1 MVESSPDISGL
12 GLEELKALL
21 VQALEKVARLEKEN
35 AELREEI
42 ARLKGLKGRPKLKP
56 SGMEKATQDPAAR
69 SAKRKGRRGAKR
81 PKLVLDET
89 RIVKPDSLP
98 EGARFKGY
106 EDFIVQDIVIA
117 PRTVLYRRERWLL
130 PSGETVVAALPKGVT
145 SHFGP
150 ELKRFVLSQYHQG
163 QVTVPRLA
171 ALLADLGIDISK
183 RQIVRLLSAKQD
195 IFLAEA
201 TEVLRAGLAAASWIT
216 VDDTGAR
223 HKVQNGYC
231 THIGNDRFAF
241 FATTGS
247 KSRINFLE
255 LLRAGS
261 GEYVINGAALAYMR
275 EHKLPQATIA
285 RFGSAKRR
293 FVSGALPHGALLER
307 FAGRKAFMAYLKR
320 LGLTGLK
327 IKPDPVQI
335 ATEGALWGSI
345 AEQGLL
351 DGTVI
356 VSDGAGQFRIAE
368 HALCWV
374 HAERL
379 IHKLDAF
386 CEAHIQAKER
396 IRRRIWRLYKALK
409 AYRLAPVPRR
419 AARLAHRFDAIFS
432 TETGFVTLDRLLAR
446 LRAQKEDLL
455 AVLRHPEIPL
465 HTNGS
470 ENDIRCQVTRRK
482 ISAGT
487 RSDAGRDA
495 RDAFLGL
502 MKTCA
507 KQAISFWDYLGDRL
521 EVPDAPAMARLAERI
536 RAPAAA

>member
-1 MVESSPDISGL
+1 MAESSRDISGL
-12 GLEELKALL
+12 SLEELKALL
-21 VQALEKVARLEKEN
+21 VQALEEVARLKKEN

-42 ARLKGLKGRPKLKP
+42 ARLKGLKGRPKLRP
-56 SGMEKATQDPAAR
+56 SGMEKATETPAAR

-81 PKLVLDET
+81 TKLTINET
-89 RIVKPDSLP
+89 RVLKPDNLA

-106 EDFIVQDIVIA
+106 EDFIVQDIVIT
-117 PRTVLYRRERWLL
+117 PWTIRYRRERWQL
-130 PSGETVVAALPKGVT
+130 PSGETVVAALPKQAE

-150 ELKRFVLSQYHQG
+150 NLRRFVLSQYYQG
-163 QVTVPRLA
+163 QVTIPRLN
-171 ALLADLGIDISK
+171 ALLADLGLDISK

-195 IFLAEA
+195 AFLAEA
-201 TEVLRAGLAAASWIT
+201 IDVLRAGLASARWIS

-223 HKVQNGYC
+223 HKARNGFC

-241 FATTGS
+241 FATTAS

-255 LLRAGS
+255 LLRAGRD
-261 GEYVINGAALAYMR
+261 EYVINEAALAYMR
-275 EHKLPQATIA
+275 EHKLPHASIA

-293 FVSGALPHGALLER
+293 FAS
-307 FAGRKAFMAYLKR
+307 RKAFLAYLKR
-320 LGLTGLK
+320 LGLTGLE
-327 IKPDPVQI
+327 IHPDPVQI

-356 VSDGAGQFRIAE
+356 VSDGAGQFKIAE

-379 IHKLDAF
+379 IHKLDTF
-386 CEAHIQAKER
+386 CDEHVQAKER
-396 IRRRIWRLYKALK
+396 IRARVWRLYTDLK
-409 AYRLAPVPRR
+409 AYRQAPAPRR
-419 AARLAHRFDAIFS
+419 AAGLRRRFDAIFS
-432 TETGFVTLDRLLAR
+432 AETGFATLDRLLAR
-446 LRAQKEDLL
+446 LHAQKDELL
-455 AVLRHPEIPL
+455 MVLKHPEIPL

-487 RSDAGRDA
+487 RSNAGRDA

-507 KQAISFWDYLGDRL
+507 KHPISFWDYLGSRL
-521 EVPDAPAMARLAERI
+521 GVPDARAIPRLAELI
-536 RAPAAA
+536 RAPIAA

>member
-1 MVESSPDISGL
+1 MAESPRDISGL

-21 VQALEKVARLEKEN
+21 VQALEENARLKAEN

-56 SGMEKATQDPAAR
+56 SGMEKVAEAAA
-69 SAKRKGRRGAKR
+69 AKDGGRKGRRGAKR
-81 PKLVLDET
+81 TAHTIDEI

-106 EDFIVQDIVIA
+106 EDFVVQDIVIK
-117 PRTVLYRRERWLL
+117 PWTVRYRRERWLL
-130 PSGETVVAALPKGVT
+130 ASGETLVAAPPKGVT

-150 ELKRFVLSQYHQG
+150 NLKRFILSQYHQG

-171 ALLADLGIDISK
+171 ALLKDLGIDISK
-183 RQIVRLLSAKQD
+183 RQIVRLLSSKQD
-195 IFLAEA
+195 AFFKES
-201 TEVLRAGLAAASWIT
+201 TEVLREGLACASWIT

-223 HKVQNGYC
+223 HKARNGFC

-241 FATTGS
+241 FASTPS
-247 KSRINFLE
+247 KSRLNFLE
-255 LLRAGS
+255 LLRAGRD
-261 GEYVINGAALAYMR
+261 EYVINHPALAYMR
-275 EHKLPQATIA
+275 KHKLPQASIA
-285 RFGSAKRR
+285 SLA
-293 FVSGALPHGALLER
+293 GAAGR
-307 FAGRKAFMAYLKR
+307 FAGRDAFMAHLEK

-327 IKPDPVQI
+327 IHPDPVQI
-335 ATEGALWGSI
+335 ATEGALWGCV
-345 AEQGLL
+345 AEQGFLN
-351 DGTVI
+351 GTVI
-356 VSDGAGQFRIAE
+356 VSDGAGQFRIAV

-379 IHKLDAF
+379 IHKLDTF
-386 CEAHIQAKER
+386 CEAHAQAKER
-396 IRRRIWRLYKALK
+396 IRARIWRLYKELK
-409 AYRLAPVPRR
+409 EYRQAPAPRR
-419 AARLAHRFDAIFS
+419 AAGLKRRFDAIFS
-432 TETGFVTLDRLLAR
+432 TETGFATLDRLLAR
-446 LRAQKEDLL
+446 LRAQKDELL
-455 AVLRHPEIPL
+455 MVLKRPEIPL
-465 HTNGS
+465 HTNCS

-507 KQAISFWDYLGDRL
+507 KHAISFWDYLGDRL
-521 EVPDAPAMARLAERI
+521 GVPDAPAIPRLAELI
-536 RAPAAA
+536 RTPIPV

>member
-1 MVESSPDISGL
+1 MAESAKYIAGL

-21 VQALEKVARLEKEN
+21 VQALEENARLKAKN

-56 SGMEKATQDPAAR
+56 SGMEKAADAAR
-69 SAKRKGRRGAKR
+69 SAGRKGSRGAKR
-81 PKLVLDET
+81 TACAIDET
-89 RIVKPDSLP
+89 RILKPDSLP
-98 EGARFKGY
+98 KGARFKGY

-130 PSGETVVAALPKGVT
+130 ASGETVVAALPKGVS

-163 QVTVPRLA
+163 QVTIPRLTA
-171 ALLADLGIDISK
+171 QLTGLGIAISK
-183 RQIVRLLSAKQD
+183 RQIVRLLSSKQEV
-195 IFLAEA
+195 FLKENM
-201 TEVLRAGLAAASWIT
+201 EVLRAGLASASWLT

-223 HKVQNGYC
+223 HKAQNGFC

-247 KSRINFLE
+247 KSRLNFLE
-255 LLRAGS
+255 LLRAGRDD
-261 GEYVINGAALAYMR
+261 YVINEAALAYMR
-275 EHKLPQATIA
+275 EHKLPKATIA
-285 RFGSAKRR
+285 LFEG
-293 FVSGALPHGALLER
+293 EEQR
-307 FAGRKAFMAYLKR
+307 FAGREAFMAHLQK

-327 IKPDPVQI
+327 VRPDPVQI
-335 ATEGALWGSI
+335 GTEAALWGSV
-345 AEQGLL
+345 AGQGLL
-351 DGTVI
+351 DGAVI

-379 IHKLDAF
+379 IHKLDTF
-386 CEAHIQAKER
+386 CEAHVQAKER
-396 IRRRIWRLYKALK
+396 IRARIWRLYNALK
-409 AYRLAPVPRR
+409 AYRQTPTPRR
-419 AARLAHRFDAIFS
+419 ASELKRRFEAIFS
-432 TETGFVTLDRLLAR
+432 AETGFATLDRLLAR
-446 LRAQKEDLL
+446 LRAQKDELL
-455 AVLRHPEIPL
+455 LVLKRPDIPL
-465 HTNGS
+465 NTNGS

-507 KQAISFWDYLGDRL
+507 KQAISFWDYLGHRL
-521 EVPDAPAMARLAERI
+521 GVLEAPTVPRLAALVPRHAED
-536 RAPAAA
+536 

>member
-1 MVESSPDISGL
+1 MTELSREISGL

-21 VQALEKVARLEKEN
+21 VQALEEVARLKAEN

-56 SGMEKATQDPAAR
+56 SGMEKAADAAR
-69 SAKRKGRRGAKR
+69 SAGRKGRRGAKR
-81 PKLVLDET
+81 TALAIDET
-89 RIVKPDSLP
+89 RILKPDSLP

-106 EDFIVQDIVIA
+106 EDFIVQDIVIK
-117 PRTVLYRRERWLL
+117 PWTVRYRRERWLL
-130 PSGETVVAALPKGVT
+130 PSGETVVAALPKGVS

-150 ELKRFVLSQYHQG
+150 NLKRFILSQYHQG
-163 QVTVPRLA
+163 QVTIPRLA
-171 ALLADLGIDISK
+171 AQLTGLGIDISK
-183 RQIVRLLSAKQD
+183 RQIVRLLSSKQD
-195 IFLAEA
+195 AFLKENI
-201 TEVLRAGLAAASWIT
+201 EVLRAGLASASWLT

-223 HKVQNGYC
+223 HKAQNGFC

-247 KSRINFLE
+247 KSRLNFLE
-255 LLRAGS
+255 LLRAGRDD
-261 GEYVINGAALAYMR
+261 YVINEAALAYMR

-285 RFGSAKRR
+285 RFGDT
-293 FVSGALPHGALLER
+293 EQR
-307 FAGRKAFMAYLKR
+307 FAGRDAFMAHLQR

-327 IKPDPVQI
+327 VRPDPVQI
-335 ATEGALWGSI
+335 ATEAALWGAI

-351 DGTVI
+351 KDTVI

-379 IHKLDAF
+379 IHKLDTF
-386 CEAHIQAKER
+386 CEAHVQAKER
-396 IRRRIWRLYKALK
+396 IRTRIWRLYKALK
-409 AYRLAPVPRR
+409 AYRQAPTSRR
-419 AARLAHRFDAIFS
+419 ASELRRRFDAIFS
-432 TETGFVTLDRLLAR
+432 AETGFATLDRLLAR
-446 LRAQKEDLL
+446 LRAQKDELL
-455 AVLRHPEIPL
+455 MVLKRPDIPL

-487 RSDAGRDA
+487 RSR
-495 RDAFLGL
+495 
-502 MKTCA
+502 
-507 KQAISFWDYLGDRL
+507 
-521 EVPDAPAMARLAERI
+521 
-536 RAPAAA
+536 

>member
-1 MVESSPDISGL
+1 MAESPKDISGA

-21 VQALEKVARLEKEN
+21 LQALEENARLKAEN
-35 AELREEI
+35 VKLREEI

-56 SGMEKATQDPAAR
+56 SGMEKAAEAGATKGSR
-69 SAKRKGRRGAKR
+69 RKGRRGAKR
-81 PKLVLDET
+81 TKLAIDEAK
-89 RIVKPDSLP
+89 IVKPDSLP
-98 EGARFKGY
+98 EGARLKGY
-106 EDFIVQDIVIA
+106 EDFIVQDIVIK
-117 PRTVLYRRERWLL
+117 PWTVLYRRQRWLL

-150 ELKRFVLSQYHQG
+150 ELKRFILSQYHQG
-163 QVTVPRLA
+163 QITIPRL
-171 ALLADLGIDISK
+171 LTQLQDLGIDISK
-183 RQIVRLLSAKQD
+183 RQIVRLLSA
-195 IFLAEA
+195 
-201 TEVLRAGLAAASWIT
+201 
-216 VDDTGAR
+216 R
-223 HKVQNGYC
+223 HKAKNGFC

-241 FATTGS
+241 FATTFS
-247 KSRINFLE
+247 KSRLNFLE
-255 LLRAGS
+255 LLRAGQD
-261 GEYVINGAALAYMR
+261 GYVINEAALAYMR

-320 LGLTGLK
+320 LGLTGLEV
-327 IKPDPVQI
+327 KPDPVQI

-345 AEQGLL
+345 AERGLL

-356 VSDGAGQFRIAE
+356 VSDGAGQFKIAE
-368 HALCWV
+368 HAQALKQRAVARRKLCWV

-379 IHKLDAF
+379 IHKLDTF
-386 CEAHIQAKER
+386 CEAHVQAKER
-396 IRRRIWRLYKALK
+396 IRTRIWRFYKALK
-409 AYRLAPVPRR
+409 DYRQAPAARR
-419 AARLAHRFDAIFS
+419 AARLARRFDAIFS

-446 LRAQKEDLL
+446 LRAQKDDLL
-455 AVLRHPEIPL
+455 AVLKHPEIPL

-482 ISAGT
+482 ISSGT
-487 RSDAGRDA
+487 RSDPGRDC

-507 KQAISFWDYLGDRL
+507 KHAISFWDYLGDRL
-521 EVPDAPAMARLAERI
+521 GVPDAPAVPSLAELI
-536 RAPAAA
+536 RAPASV

>member
-1 MVESSPDISGL
+1 MAESPPEISEPS
-12 GLEELKALL
+12 LEKLTALV
-21 VQALEKVARLEKEN
+21 VQLSEKVARLEKEN
-35 AELREEI
+35 ADLREEI

-56 SGMEKATQDPAAR
+56 SGMEKAAEAAVKGG
-69 SAKRKGRRGAKR
+69 SRKGRRGAKR
-81 PKLVLDET
+81 SKLTINET
-89 RIVKPDSLP
+89 RVLKPECLP

-130 PSGETVVAALPKGVT
+130 PSGETVVAALPKEAV

-150 ELKRFVLSQYHQG
+150 NLKRFVLSQYHQG
-163 QVTVPRLA
+163 QITIPRLA

-183 RQIVRLLSAKQD
+183 RQIVRLLSGKQD
-195 IFLAEA
+195 AFLAEA
-201 TEVLRAGLAAASWIT
+201 REVLRAGLASASWFT
-216 VDDTGAR
+216 TDDTGAR
-223 HKVQNGYC
+223 HKARNGFC
-231 THIGNDRFAF
+231 THIGNDRFTF
-241 FATTGS
+241 FATTAS
-247 KSRINFLE
+247 KSRLNFLS
-255 LLRAGS
+255 LLRAGQDA
-261 GEYVINGAALAYMR
+261 YVINEAALAYMR

-293 FVSGALPHGALLER
+293 F
-307 FAGRKAFMAYLKR
+307 AGRKAFMAYLKR
-320 LGLTGLK
+320 LGLTGLEV
-327 IKPDPVQI
+327 KPDPVQI
-335 ATEGALWGSI
+335 ATEGALWGAI

-356 VSDGAGQFRIAE
+356 LSDGAGQFKIAE

-379 IHKLDAF
+379 IHKLDTF
-386 CEAHIQAKER
+386 CKAHVQAKER
-396 IRRRIWRLYKALK
+396 IRARIWRLYKDLK
-409 AYRLAPVPRR
+409 AYRLAPTPRR

-432 TETGFVTLDRLLAR
+432 TETGFATLDRLLAR
-446 LRAQKEDLL
+446 LLAQKDDLL
-455 AVLRHPEIPL
+455 AVLKHPEIPL

-482 ISAGT
+482 ISGGT

-507 KQAISFWDYLGDRL
+507 KQAVSFWDYLGNRL
-521 EVPDAPAMARLAERI
+521 GVPDAPAVARLAELI

>member
-1 MVESSPDISGL
+1 MAESSPDISGL

-21 VQALEKVARLEKEN
+21 VQALERVARLEKEN

-56 SGMEKATQDPAAR
+56 SGMEKATEGPAAR
-69 SAKRKGRRGAKR
+69 SARRKGRRGAKR
-81 PKLVLDET
+81 TKLVLDET
-89 RIVKPDSLP
+89 RIVKPDSLA

-130 PSGETVVAALPKGVT
+130 PSGETVVAALPRGVT

-183 RQIVRLLSAKQD
+183 RQIVRLLSGKQD
-195 IFLAEA
+195 AFLAEA
-201 TEVLRAGLAAASWIT
+201 REVLRAGLASASWLT

-223 HKVQNGYC
+223 HKAKNGFC

-241 FATTGS
+241 FATRAS
-247 KSRINFLE
+247 KSRLNFLE

-261 GEYVINGAALAYMR
+261 GEYVINRAALAYMR
-275 EHKLPQATIA
+275 EHKLPQAAIA
-285 RFGSAKRR
+285 RLGSAKRR
-293 FVSGALPHGALLER
+293 FAS
-307 FAGRKAFMAYLKR
+307 RKAFMAYLKR
-320 LGLTGLK
+320 HGLTGLE

-335 ATEGALWGSI
+335 ATEGALWGAI

-379 IHKLDAF
+379 IHKLDTF
-386 CEAHIQAKER
+386 CEAHVQAKER

-409 AYRLAPVPRR
+409 AYRQAPAPRR
-419 AARLAHRFDAIFS
+419 AARLARRFDAIFS

-446 LRAQKEDLL
+446 LRAHKNELL
-455 AVLRHPEIPL
+455 AVLKHPEIPL

-487 RSDAGRDA
+487 RSDQGRDA

-507 KQAISFWDYLGDRL
+507 KQAISFWDYLGDRIG
-521 EVPDAPAMARLAERI
+521 VPDAPAVTRLAELI

>member
-1 MVESSPDISGL
+1 MTELSREISEL

-21 VQALEKVARLEKEN
+21 VQALEEVARLKAEN
-35 AELREEI
+35 AKLREEI

-56 SGMEKATQDPAAR
+56 SGMEKAADAAR
-69 SAKRKGRRGAKR
+69 SAGRKGCRGSKR
-81 PKLVLDET
+81 AVLAIDET
-89 RIVKPDSLP
+89 RILKPDSLP

-106 EDFIVQDIVIA
+106 EDFIVQDIVIK
-117 PRTVLYRRERWLL
+117 PWTVRCRRERWLL
-130 PSGETVVAALPKGVT
+130 PSGGAVVAALPKGIT

-150 ELKRFVLSQYHQG
+150 NLKRFILSQYHQG
-163 QVTVPRLA
+163 QVTIPRLA
-171 ALLADLGIDISK
+171 AQLTGLGIDISK
-183 RQIVRLLSAKQD
+183 RQIVRLLNSKQD
-195 IFLAEA
+195 AFLKE
-201 TEVLRAGLAAASWIT
+201 TVEVLREGLASASWLT

-223 HKVQNGYC
+223 HKAQNGFC

-247 KSRINFLE
+247 KSRLNFLE
-255 LLRAGS
+255 LLRAGRDD
-261 GEYVINGAALAYMR
+261 YVINEAALAYMR
-275 EHKLPQATIA
+275 EHKLPLATIA
-285 RFGSAKRR
+285 RFGDA
-293 FVSGALPHGALLER
+293 EQR
-307 FAGRKAFMAYLKR
+307 FAGRDAFMAHLQR

-327 IKPDPVQI
+327 VRPDPVQI
-335 ATEGALWGSI
+335 ATEAALWGSI

-351 DGTVI
+351 TDTVI

-379 IHKLDAF
+379 IHKLDTF
-386 CEAHIQAKER
+386 CEAHVQAKER
-396 IRRRIWRLYKALK
+396 IRTRIWRLYKALK
-409 AYRLAPVPRR
+409 TYRQTPTSRR
-419 AARLAHRFDAIFS
+419 ARELRRRFDAIFS
-432 TETGFVTLDRLLAR
+432 AETGFATLDRLLAR
-446 LRAQKEDLL
+446 LRAQKDELL
-455 AVLRHPEIPL
+455 MVLKRPEIPL

-487 RSDAGRDA
+487 RSHAGRDS

-521 EVPDAPAMARLAERI
+521 EVLEAPAVPRLAGLVRQY
-536 RAPAAA
+536 ATA

>member
-1 MVESSPDISGL
+1 MAESSPDISGL
-12 GLEELKALL
+12 GLEELKALV
-21 VQALEKVARLEKEN
+21 VQALEENARLKKEN
-35 AELREEI
+35 AELREKV

-56 SGMEKATQDPAAR
+56 SGMEKATEGSSAR
-69 SAKRKGRRGAKR
+69 SARRKGRRGAKR
-81 PKLVLDET
+81 TKLTINET
-89 RIVKPDSLP
+89 RVLKPEGLP

-106 EDFIVQDIVIA
+106 EDFIVQDIVIM
-117 PRTVLYRRERWLL
+117 PWTVRYRRERWQL
-130 PSGETVVAALPKGVT
+130 PSGETLLAPLPKEAA

-150 ELKRFVLSQYHQG
+150 ELKRFILSQYHQG
-163 QVTVPRLA
+163 QVTVPRLT

-195 IFLAEA
+195 AFLAEA
-201 TEVLRAGLAAASWIT
+201 LEVLRTGLASASWFST
-216 VDDTGAR
+216 DDTGAR
-223 HKVQNGYC
+223 HKASNGFC

-241 FATTGS
+241 FATTSS

-255 LLRAGS
+255 LLRAGLD
-261 GEYVINGAALAYMR
+261 EYVINDAALAYMR
-275 EHKLPQATIA
+275 KLKLPQATIA
-285 RFGSAKRR
+285 LFA
-293 FVSGALPHGALLER
+293 GAEQR
-307 FAGRKAFMAYLKR
+307 FAGREAFMEHLDK

-327 IKPDPVQI
+327 LRPDPVQI
-335 ATEGALWGSI
+335 ATGAALWGCI
-345 AEQGLL
+345 AEQGFLE
-351 DGTVI
+351 DTVI
-356 VSDGAGQFRIAE
+356 LSDGAGQFKIAE

-379 IHKLDAF
+379 IHKLDTF
-386 CEAHIQAKER
+386 CEAHVQAKER
-396 IRRRIWRLYKALK
+396 IRARIWRLYKALK
-409 AYRLAPVPRR
+409 AYRLAPTPRS
-419 AARLAHRFDAIFS
+419 AARLARRFDVIFS

-446 LRAQKEDLL
+446 LLAQKDDLL
-455 AVLRHPEIPL
+455 AVLKHPEIPL

-521 EVPDAPAMARLAERI
+521 GVPDAPAIARLADLI
-536 RAPAAA
+536 RAPAEA